1 MKFNT
6 NVHDVNNTI
15 SLGERA
21 YCLRKSTRLSWR
33 EIGTMLVMSDTWVR
47 LEAETWAKDTSAPW
61 PLPGPPK
68 VGHSPLTQRQKHE
81 RYERYM
87 KGTSVETIAEDEG
100 VLVEAVV
107 KSIKKYAKDRGV
119 QYPYKKRG

>member
-21 YCLRKSTRLSWR
+21 YCLRKSTQLSWR
-33 EIGTMLVMSDTWVR
+33 EIGTLLVMSDTWAR
-47 LEAETWAKDTSAPW
+47 QEAAKWAKDTRAPW
-61 PLPGPPK
+61 PLPGPAK
-68 VGHSPLTQRQKHE
+68 VGHAPLTQAQKRE

-107 KSIKKYAKDRGV
+107 KSIKKYAKDRNV
-119 QYPYKKRG
+119 QYPYKKRS

>member
-6 NVHDVNNTI
+6 NVHDVTNTI

-21 YCLRKSTRLSWR
+21 YCLRKSTQLSWR
-33 EIGTMLVMSDTWVR
+33 EIGMMLVMSDTWAR
-47 LEAETWAKDTSAPW
+47 QEAQAYARQTGVEW

-68 VGHSPLTQRQKHE
+68 VGHAPLTQAQKRE

-100 VLVEAVV
+100 VLIEAVV
-107 KSIKKYAKDRGV
+107 KSIKKYAEDHKLP
-119 QYPYKKRG
+119 YPYKKRA